1 MGTVIQAPPSFLH
14 LSLCTKPCPSSL
26 PPERGPLPEGYTTFP
41 PTTLTSRMWLTVT
54 VLLWWEYLG
63 AQWDGLPRQPCQR
76 MAGQEYLPAGEMA
89 WTGDGTQTEVMA
101 VLEMVYYLLLLTV
114 VVSVSL
120 YSRATDM

>member
-63 AQWDGLPRQPCQR
+63 GSVGWLTTSTLSEDGR
-76 MAGQEYLPAGEMA
+76 
-89 WTGDGTQTEVMA
+89 TGIFASRRNGLDRGWSQTEVMA

-114 VVSVSL
+114 VVS
-120 YSRATDM
+120 